1 MNIYTLTFN
10 NIVFTKHQRLGVMA
24 WGYLREMTQEDVVN
38 SIASLINVSL
48 SSEDI
53 EVIAN
58 WACINPP
65 SATYDYPEEDRTRA
79 LLGALQ
85 EGYVTVKH

>member
-1 MNIYTLTFN
+1 MSVYTLTFN
-10 NIVFTKHQRLGVMA
+10 NMVFTKHQRLGLMA
-24 WGYLREMTQEDVVN
+24 WGKLREMTQEDVAN
-38 SIASLINVSL
+38 SIASLINVS
-48 SSEDI
+48 SEDI
-53 EVIAN
+53 EFIAN

-85 EGYVTVKH
+85 EGYVTIKH

>member
-1 MNIYTLTFN
+1 MANLTVN

-24 WGYLREMTQEDVVN
+24 WGDLREMTQEDVANKIV
-38 SIASLINVSL
+38 SLTNVS
-48 SSEDI
+48 SNEID
-53 EVIAN
+53 VIAN

-65 SATYDYPEEDRTRA
+65 SATYDYPKEDRTRA

-85 EGYVTVKH
+85 QGYITVKH